1 MLDEAD
7 EMLNMGF
14 QEDVDAILEKTPQTK
29 NTLLF
34 SATMP
39 KEIAAIAKN
48 YMTNPIEIAVVK
60 EGERCRKCGA
70 YLPTWFMPK
79 TVIQH

>member
-1 MLDEAD
+1 MIRKNKVDLSHVTILVLDEAD

-14 QEDVDAILEKTPQTK
+14 QEDVDAILAMTPKEK

-39 KEIAAIAKN
+39 KEVATIAKK
-48 YMTNPIEIAVVK
+48 YMTDPVEISVGK
-60 EGERCRKCGA
+60 KQRG
-70 YLPTWFMPK
+70 
-79 TVIQH
+79 